1 MNDKRYLD
9 ALVPKRFAELLPN
22 PSEKDITGDKTIAY
36 VHWAASVVAEYETE
50 VYRHWFAT
58 GYDPQTKTYHGLIC
72 GFETK
77 HYEAELEFGCWTIEQ
92 FENVNGLFGMNIIE
106 LDTHWIPQ
114 SIAPIRKMYT

>member
-22 PSEKDITGDKTIAY
+22 PSEKDVTGDEAIAY
-36 VHWAASVVAEYETE
+36 VHWSAKGDVWDMNDICWD
-50 VYRHWFAT
+50 WFAT
-58 GYDPQTKTYHGLIC
+58 GYDPETETYHGLAC
-72 GFETK
+72 GFEP
-77 HYEAELEFGCWTIEQ
+77 ELGSWTIEQ